1 MLGGGGVKA
10 EDKQQDRWE
19 GAADRERPREETCRA
34 RWPAGY
40 GKRLPSTPLAH
51 SSQLIIGV
59 SPCWVAELGS
69 TLGRCEGWA
78 SRKQLEGRF
87 RENTP
92 ICRMRRKRSGHWAS
106 CGRMAWWGAHG
117 TGLCGGGLFLT
128 SRFLLSAPPPPCA
141 TPRAPPA
148 SVLDHVFG
156 PLGSL
161 CGALCR
167 AGAPSLLDS
176 CLLPACV
183 CSRCALPWSPPPA
196 CVRPSAVTECSSTK
210 GISGCLAPGLLC
222 GTAPETDV
230 SSLPTALE
238 GSEG

>member
-1 MLGGGGVKA
+1 MKA

-128 SRFLLSAPPPPCA
+128 SRFLLSAPPPALRHSESSAGVCA
-141 TPRAPPA
+141 GPRLRSSGVALRGLVQSRCSVPA
-148 SVLDHVFG
+148 GFLPAACLRLL
-156 PLGSL
+156 PL
-161 CGALCR
+161 R
-167 AGAPSLLDS
+167 PSLES
-176 CLLPACV
+176 S
-183 CSRCALPWSPPPA
+183 SR
-196 CVRPSAVTECSSTK
+196 VRPAQRGDGVQQHQGHFWVSRTRASLWHCS
-210 GISGCLAPGLLC
+210 
-222 GTAPETDV
+222 
-230 SSLPTALE
+230 
-238 GSEG
+238 